1 MNMDYVHRKISGSIL
16 RAAEYYSVIV
26 ITGPR
31 QVGKSTLCRHLFG
44 DYSQYNLEDVAL
56 RQAVKTDPK
65 AFLDSCGKDVVI
77 DEVQHVPDLL
87 SYIQLIVDSGN
98 SRRFVLTGSSN
109 FSLLENVTQSLA
121 GRAAL
126 FTLLPFA
133 LEELPEYR
141 QCTTDKLLVN
151 GLYPGVVA
159 KGIPNDLFYRNYY
172 ATYIERDVRQLKSI
186 ENLDGFQHFIRLAA
200 ARCGNE
206 FNASAMGVETG
217 VSGPTIKSWLG
228 ILKASYIAFTLS
240 PYYANIS
247 KRLTKTPKIYFYD
260 TGLLC
265 WLIGIN
271 TPEQLSYHPLRGAV
285 FENLAVVE
293 LLKMRFNADESPDMY
308 FYREN
313 SGREVDVMMTNG
325 TAYDIFEIKSA
336 KTFSPDFLTNIN
348 YLTAL
353 LGDKIAHKTVIYD
366 GDYIPPNILNVRD
379 LNRLTFK

>member
-1 MNMDYVHRKISGSIL
+1 MDYVHRKISGSIL

-217 VSGPTIKSWLG
+217 VSSPTIKSWLG

-313 SGREVDVMMTNG
+313 SGREVDLMMTNG

>member
-217 VSGPTIKSWLG
+217 VSSPTIKSWLG

>member
-16 RAAEYYSVIV
+16 RAVEYYSVIV

-31 QVGKSTLCRHLFG
+31 QVGKSTLCKHLFG

-56 RQAVKTDPK
+56 RQAVKADPK
-65 AFLDSCGKDVVI
+65 AFLESCGKDVVI

-186 ENLDGFQHFIRLAA
+186 ENLDGFQYFIRLAA

-217 VSGPTIKSWLG
+217 VSSPTIKSWLG

-265 WLIGIN
+265 WLIGIT
-271 TPEQLSYHPLRGAV
+271 TPEQLSFHPLRGAV

-293 LLKMRFNADESPDMY
+293 LLKMRFNADQSPDMY

-313 SGREVDVMMTNG
+313 SGREVDVMMANG
-325 TAYDIFEIKSA
+325 AAYDIFEIKSA

-348 YLTAL
+348 YLTTL

>member
-16 RAAEYYSVIV
+16 RAVEYYSVIV

-31 QVGKSTLCRHLFG
+31 QVGKSTLCKHLFG
-44 DYSQYNLEDVAL
+44 YYSQYNLEDVAL

-65 AFLDSCGKDVVI
+65 AFLDSCGKNVVI

-87 SYIQLIVDSGN
+87 SYIQLIVDSDN

-133 LEELPEYR
+133 LEELPEYG

-217 VSGPTIKSWLG
+217 VSSPTIKSWLG

-271 TPEQLSYHPLRGAV
+271 TPEQLSFHPLRGAV

-313 SGREVDVMMTNG
+313 SGREVDVMMANG

>member
-1 MNMDYVHRKISGSIL
+1 MDYVHRKISGSIL

-172 ATYIERDVRQLKSI
+172 ATYIERDVQQLKSI

-217 VSGPTIKSWLG
+217 VSSPTIKSWLG

>member
-1 MNMDYVHRKISGSIL
+1 MDYVHRKISGSIL

-217 VSGPTIKSWLG
+217 VSSPTIKSWLG

>member
-16 RAAEYYSVIV
+16 RAVEYYSVIV

-56 RQAVKTDPK
+56 RQAVKADPK
-65 AFLDSCGKDVVI
+65 AFLESCGKDVVI

-98 SRRFVLTGSSN
+98 GRRFVLTGSSN

-206 FNASAMGVETG
+206 FNASVMGVETG
-217 VSGPTIKSWLG
+217 VSSPTIKSWLG

-271 TPEQLSYHPLRGAV
+271 TPEQLSFHPLRGAV

-313 SGREVDVMMTNG
+313 SGREVDVMMANG
-325 TAYDIFEIKSA
+325 TAYDIFEIKSG

-353 LGDKIAHKTVIYD
+353 LGGKIAHKTVIYD

>member
-1 MNMDYVHRKISGSIL
+1 MDYVHRKISGSIL

-126 FTLLPFA
+126 FTLFPFA

-217 VSGPTIKSWLG
+217 VSSPTIKSWLG

>member
-1 MNMDYVHRKISGSIL
+1 MDYVHRKISGSIL

>member
-1 MNMDYVHRKISGSIL
+1 MDYVHRKISGSIL

-186 ENLDGFQHFIRLAA
+186 ENLDGFQHFIRFAA

-217 VSGPTIKSWLG
+217 VSSPTIKSWLG

>member
-1 MNMDYVHRKISGSIL
+1 MMMDYIPRKISGSVL

-44 DYSQYNLEDVAL
+44 DYRQYNLEDIAL
-56 RQAVKTDPK
+56 RQAVKADPK
-65 AFLDSCGKDVVI
+65 AFLDSCGKNVVI
-77 DEVQHVPDLL
+77 DEVQHVPDLF
-87 SYIQLIVDSGN
+87 SYIQLIVDGDSE
-98 SRRFVLTGSSN
+98 RRFVLTGSSN
-109 FSLLENVTQSLA
+109 FALLEKITQSLA

-133 LEELPEYR
+133 LEELPDYR
-141 QCTTDKLLVN
+141 NHPTDQLLAD

-159 KGIPNDLFYRNYY
+159 KGIPHDLFYRNYY

-217 VSGPTIKSWLG
+217 VSSPTIKSWLG